1 MIKRKMH
8 KKKNISKKQR
18 GQSLAEVAISFSML
32 IFILSAT
39 VDIGRA
45 FFAYIAIRDASQ
57 EGAAY
62 GSLFPW
68 DRAGIDAHVRA
79 SSTDP
84 FDLTDLTTVSVAVY
98 YPVGNEYPGPDT
110 YPLGFCAGRSIRV
123 IVNYDLNFFMPLITW
138 IVPSGRVLLT
148 ANMVNTAIY
157 PPC

>member
-1 MIKRKMH
+1 MIKKQLQNKKHVSRK
-8 KKKNISKKQR
+8 QL
-18 GQSLAEVAISFSML
+18 GQSMAEVAISFSML

-68 DRAGIDAHVRA
+68 DRLGIDAHVRA

-84 FDLTDLTTVSVAVY
+84 FDLTDLSTVSVATY
-98 YPVGNEYPGPDT
+98 YPSGSEYPGTDV
-110 YPLGFCAGRSIRV
+110 YPADLCAGDTIRV
-123 IVNYDLNFFMPLITW
+123 IVNYDLNFFMPLIDW

-148 ANMVNTAIY
+148 ANMVNTVIY

>member
-1 MIKRKMH
+1 MIKRKTH
-8 KKKNISKKQR
+8 KNNNNSRKQH
-18 GQSLAEVAISFSML
+18 GQSMAEVAISFSML

-68 DRAGIDAHVRA
+68 DQAGIDAHVRA

-84 FDLTDLTTVSVAVY
+84 FDLSDLSTVSVGVY
-98 YPVGNEYPGPDT
+98 YPVGSEYPGTGSIPDD
-110 YPLGFCAGRSIRV
+110 LCAGDSIRV
-123 IVNYDLNFFMPLITW
+123 IVNYDLIFFMPLIDW

-148 ANMVNTAIY
+148 ANMVNTVIY